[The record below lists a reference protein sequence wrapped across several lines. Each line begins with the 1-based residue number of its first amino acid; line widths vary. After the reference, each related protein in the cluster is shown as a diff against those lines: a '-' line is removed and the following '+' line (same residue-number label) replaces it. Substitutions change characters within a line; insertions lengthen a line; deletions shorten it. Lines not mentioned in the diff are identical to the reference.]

1 MLSLRGCFH
10 RYQPLIAA
18 GRLYVAGGGEVHTF
32 AF

>member
-1 MLSLRGCFH
+1 MLSLRGFFH

-18 GRLYVAGGGEVHTF
+18 GRLYVANGGQVYAF